1 MARLPERVFQGYM
14 RHAEEHMLPFRRFE
28 FALARIAQY
37 LDHGK
42 PKPLREYLFDA
53 PAEEDEPEFQDDAEA
68 AAATLGLPLIRKPK
82 PMNNEGAL

>member
-1 MARLPERVFQGYM
+1 M
-14 RHAEEHMLPFRRFE
+14 RHAEAHMLPFRRLE

-37 LDHGK
+37 MDHGK

-53 PAEEDEPEFQDDAEA
+53 PTEADEDDEPEFQDDAEA

-82 PMNNEGAL
+82 PMNNEGAH